1 MKGFETAAVLA
12 ELFERNPSLAAENAT
27 NADVQELLT
36 AASPKRNKF
45 NAQKT
50 ELDGIVFDSGKE
62 AQEYARLKLLEQA
75 GAISNLTLQP
85 EFVLEEPFTDNEGR
99 KHRGE
104 SYVADFMYQEDGQT
118 IVVDTKGFFTAH
130 YKSKAKRFRAK
141 YSEYRYII
149 K

>member
-36 AASPKRNKF
+36 AASPKAHKYH
-45 NAQKT
+45 AQKT
-50 ELDGIVFDSGKE
+50 EVDGITFDSKKE

-75 GAISNLTLQP
+75 GAITDLELQP
-85 EFVLEEPFTDNEGR
+85 KFELQAPFTDNEGR

-104 SYVADFMYQEDGQT
+104 SYVADFMYQEDGKT

-130 YKSKAKRFRAK
+130 YKSKAKRFRAM
-141 YSEYRYII
+141 YPQYQYVI